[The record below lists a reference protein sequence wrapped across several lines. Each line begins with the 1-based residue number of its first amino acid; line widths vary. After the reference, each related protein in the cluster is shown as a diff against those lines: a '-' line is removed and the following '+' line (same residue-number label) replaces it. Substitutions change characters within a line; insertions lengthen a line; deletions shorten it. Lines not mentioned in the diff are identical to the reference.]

1 MGTAQLGCRQ
11 TDVPSS
17 LTPTQDLSEQGGEEA
32 KVWPSEHRGTSE
44 PQKGFPV
51 PQFVSRELC
60 SLNLLLSRA
69 HHQFSIISELS
80 HPEHSLFWHLS
91 LRSAIYLL
99 TIPTPQSIHHRSRV
113 PAPPQN
119 STFWHLQARLS
130 CSFSAPQLLVV
141 LQSPRQRSWDGWS
154 EAGRAEG
161 KGCCFLQLS
170 TSGQFKTKTFGVRE
184 GNGESGSAPC
194 DQLESIG
201 TALLGVDTNPEGS
214 NSTRFVTL
222 VHCWCFWRS
231 LAHRDV
237 FPTSPEQESSFPTFP
252 RH

>member
-1 MGTAQLGCRQ
+1 MSLP
-11 TDVPSS
+11 PSPPHRICLNREGKRPRFGQVSIEEHLNPKKVS
-17 LTPTQDLSEQGGEEA
+17 LSLSLCHVNSAVSTFFYPEPTTSFPSFLSSPTPNIPYFG
-32 KVWPSEHRGTSE
+32 
-44 PQKGFPV
+44 
-51 PQFVSRELC
+51 
-60 SLNLLLSRA
+60 
-69 HHQFSIISELS
+69 ISASAPLFIY
-80 HPEHSLFWHLS
+80 SLFPHHS
-91 LRSAIYLL
+91 
-99 TIPTPQSIHHRSRV
+99 PSITGAESQL

-201 TALLGVDTNPEGS
+201 TALLGVDVNPEGS

-231 LAHRDV
+231 LAHRDA